1 MKDEYS
7 DTYGKN
13 AEYPA
18 RRYSYN
24 LRLEKIRSH
33 LGDCGDVLNIGC
45 ASCDYDIDL
54 MRIGKRMVSLDLN
67 HDYLMIARSKDA
79 DLTVMNA
86 DALHLPFAGETFDAV
101 VVANSFRYFINP
113 ANPLE
118 EIRRV
123 LRKNG
128 TLILLDHN
136 RHCPDSL
143 LIRQDVVRYYT
154 IDELR
159 SELGNCGLEFSKSE
173 FLLIP
178 FFFTPI
184 GLMRIVSKIGNM
196 VAPTFIGEILPEIL
210 IDAKKDEPAVSPE

>member
-24 LRLEKIRSH
+24 LRLEKIKSH
-33 LGDCGDVLNIGC
+33 LGDCCDVLNIGC

-54 MRIGKRMVSLDLN
+54 MKIGKRMVSLDLN

-79 DLTVMNA
+79 DLALMNA
-86 DALHLPFAGETFDAV
+86 DALHLPFSDETFDV
-101 VVANSFRYFINP
+101 VIVANSFRYFIDP
-113 ANPLE
+113 AEPLK

-123 LRKNG
+123 LRNNG
-128 TLILLDHN
+128 MLILLDHN

-143 LIRQDVVRYYT
+143 LIKADVVRYYT
-154 IDELR
+154 VDELR
-159 SELGNCGLEFSKSE
+159 SELGKCGLEFSGSE

-178 FFFTPI
+178 FFLTPI
-184 GLMRIVSKIGNM
+184 GLLRIVRRIGNLI
-196 VAPTFIGEILPEIL
+196 APTFLGEMLPEML
-210 IDAKKDEPAVSPE
+210 IDAKKGESRVSPE

>member
-13 AEYPA
+13 AEHPA

-24 LRLEKIRSH
+24 LRLEKIKSH

-54 MRIGKRMVSLDLN
+54 MKVGKRMVSLDLN

-79 DLTVMNA
+79 HLTLMNA
-86 DALHLPFAGETFDAV
+86 DALHLPFSDEAFDAV
-101 VVANSFRYFINP
+101 IVANSFRYFIDP
-113 ANPLE
+113 AEPLR

-123 LRKNG
+123 LRNNG

-143 LIRQDVVRYYT
+143 LIKQDVVRYYT

-159 SELGNCGLEFSKSE
+159 SVLSNCGLGVLESE
-173 FLLIP
+173 YLLIP
-178 FFFTPI
+178 ISFTPV
-184 GLMRIVSKIGNM
+184 GLLRIVSRIGNM
-196 VAPTFIGEILPEIL
+196 VAPTFIGEILPEML
-210 IDAKKDEPAVSPE
+210 IYAKKNEPMVSTE